1 MFNNIEIGEDKM
13 TMEYVSNYIDKKINE
28 DPQFIRF
35 TFYELRV
42 KENLSESDMLHL
54 IALAEQRLRNNK
66 YLTYRTGQ
74 QYTLGGQTKIVESN
88 ELLIAIK

>member
-1 MFNNIEIGEDKM
+1 M

-28 DPQFIRF
+28 NPQFIRF

-54 IALAEQRLRNNK
+54 IALAAQRLSNNK
-66 YLTYRTGQ
+66 YLVYRTGQ
-74 QYTLGGQTKIVESN
+74 TYTVGGQIKVVKSN